1 MSNVIQ
7 GFGFTVTE
15 LGLIDSLNGQV
26 VQQSSP
32 NCPPLIYTPQA
43 YSSRCTINATGQSQ
57 IFQWFGSGFPGFDFD
72 GQGAA
77 NQMAFDYGRQNAG
90 I

>member
-15 LGLIDSLNGQV
+15 LGFIDNINGFLNPNGIGIRQV
-26 VQQSSP
+26 F
-32 NCPPLIYTPQA
+32 
-43 YSSRCTINATGQSQ
+43 SSRCTINATGKSQ
-57 IFQWFGSGFPGFDFD
+57 IFEWYGSGHSGFDFD

-77 NQMAFDYGRQNAG
+77 NQMAFDYGRQNA
-90 I
+90 